1 VDGGGRRQTGAV
13 ALSPDDLG
21 DAAAQFLAER
31 RLATLTT
38 FRPDGSAH
46 VVPVGFSW
54 DPAAGLARVITSG
67 GSRKAANVRRDAR
80 VVLCQLDGP
89 RWLTLEGTAR
99 VADDPAAVAE
109 AVRRYAARYRQPREN
124 PRRVALE
131 IAVTRVLGSTA
142 LTAGGTA
149 HTAGSA
155 PDQPQRC
162 SG

>member
-1 VDGGGRRQTGAV
+1 V
-13 ALSPDDLG
+13 ALSPHDLG
-21 DAAAQFLAER
+21 EAAAEFLAER

-54 DPAAGLARVITSG
+54 DPATGLARVITSG
-67 GSRKAANVRRDAR
+67 GSQKAANVRRDAR
-80 VVLCQLDGP
+80 VVLCQLDGR

-109 AVRRYAARYRQPREN
+109 AVRRYAVRYRQPREN

-131 IAVTRVLGSTA
+131 IAVTRVLGSAA
-142 LTAGGTA
+142 LAGPGPGRIA
-149 HTAGSA
+149 HTAGPA
-155 PDQPQRC
+155 PELPQRC